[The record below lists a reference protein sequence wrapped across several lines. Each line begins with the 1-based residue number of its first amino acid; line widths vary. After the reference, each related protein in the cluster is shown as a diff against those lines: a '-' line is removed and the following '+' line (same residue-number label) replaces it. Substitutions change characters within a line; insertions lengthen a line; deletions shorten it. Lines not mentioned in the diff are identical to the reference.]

1 MILERRVRYCDVCG
15 KEIEDKEIVI
25 ERETNKNEKLAP
37 IKTQIY
43 IKTYNPKTQESGDIC
58 LACLGKDEIAPM
70 KFIRFEE
77 DFKKFLLKA
86 VKK

>member
-1 MILERRVRYCDVCG
+1 MIMERRVRYCDVCG

-37 IKTQIY
+37 INTQIY
-43 IKTYNPKTQESGDIC
+43 IKTWNPITQESGDIC
-58 LACLGKDEIAPM
+58 LSCLGKDVIKPM

-77 DFKKFLLKA
+77 NFEKFKSNKEAK
-86 VKK
+86 